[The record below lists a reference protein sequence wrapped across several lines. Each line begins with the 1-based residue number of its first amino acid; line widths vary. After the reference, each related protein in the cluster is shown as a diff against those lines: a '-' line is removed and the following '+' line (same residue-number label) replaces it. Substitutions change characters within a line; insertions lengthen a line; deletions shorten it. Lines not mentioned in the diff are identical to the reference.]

1 MNEIMA
7 KFESL
12 PTGDLIYLFEY
23 LVELINERKRK
34 EKMIVETFKDYREF
48 NNKFPSKIY
57 ICSRCGN
64 MTTNPHFCMS
74 CENQANNFVFID
86 KTYTY
91 KIIETNNVEQIFKP
105 LEMEKG
111 KEDE

>member
-34 EKMIVETFKDYREF
+34 EKND
-48 NNKFPSKIY
+48 SW
-57 ICSRCGN
+57 
-64 MTTNPHFCMS
+64 
-74 CENQANNFVFID
+74 NF
-86 KTYTY
+86 
-91 KIIETNNVEQIFKP
+91 QG
-105 LEMEKG
+105 L
-111 KEDE
+111 